1 MQYQFTER
9 LPYIKSVEF
18 FSPGI
23 RNSLEPL
30 HVERIRYFQEEGV
43 TGHFTKQEFRYSW
56 DNATWSNWNTLTQA
70 NLSSISFRDKPNFY
84 LHVKYSRAGA
94 GSADI
99 SRWYLIYD
107 EIAPTPPSPPVD
119 LSINAWWFRG
129 EGPEYFLDRGNHFGP
144 YTDLN
149 VSNVDD
155 GSTAGVY
162 FGREDSSLGTN
173 LYFKRVKGTE
183 GITVEDGSNGIITL
197 GLDAS
202 IVRIDSSLVTAFD
215 HLVSLD
221 ASVDELRSAGPYL
234 KEASIGD
241 GLVWVDGQLDVSV
254 GSVSG
259 ESIDGGVWITN
270 ITPTSGGN
278 VGDKSYS
285 SDGVVLDYCLTD
297 TSALTVHVLALPGH
311 TNYKPVI
318 TINGDPVTISAE
330 GDKPLFSG
338 TYNIQYDFADASI
351 TVLHEDGAHWS
362 TIVDAD
368 EPAEILSAVF
378 IGGYPG
384 SQTELKAGDTFDVS
398 IMTDVPI
405 TGVILEDYG
414 AFVANTF
421 VVSGTNVRITGTI
434 ANRGTTVQDLGFSIK
449 VVKSTGSTSASYLS
463 ENYGSTDG
471 TYLVKLN
478 NLYPSVAWGTIT
490 YPGTQLAIKS
500 PESATAVNTA
510 SNYDTIS
517 YSSPNGQ
524 LTITNPTTYESPK
537 TVTYLSGTY
546 NVSTQNLRVTATRAA
561 NNASSI
567 ANTVISI
574 ANSPATLTVTNPAPR
589 LRSGG
594 NDGTAAV
601 NHTITIGSNQ
611 RLLSAPDLT
620 KDTGGTWVE
629 TEFTWS
635 PNATSFTRSLQVHD
649 DDAKATYDWKAITAT
664 NLAGIVTTTWSGATT
679 YTLGGF
685 VVRTVNLDPFA
696 WQGNINVAV
705 SDYTKL
711 SSSGLVSN
719 DDLVWTVKT
728 LTSRSTFN
736 DTSRPQAEV
745 WSASGTLLAQPTT
758 INILDKPATDSASV
772 PSSFTIQEGI

>member
-1 MQYQFTER
+1 MARQLGDFN
-9 LPYIKSVEF
+9 F
-18 FSPGI
+18 AA
-23 RNSLEPL
+23 NLELLRKAPL
-30 HVERIRYFQEEGV
+30 DARMLVSSYENLV
-43 TGHFTKQEFRYSW
+43 
-56 DNATWSNWNTLTQA
+56 DPATWISSDGNIWLFNGAIVVVSADPSSGVYWLKDSASYTDYASWIPVGTATPFDPTELYQYIDGSLA
-70 NLSSISFRDKPNFY
+70 ARDSSISELYSIVEILDSSIGY
-84 LHVKYSRAGA
+84 LLDWKIG
-94 GSADI
+94 
-99 SRWYLIYD
+99 
-107 EIAPTPPSPPVD
+107 VD
-119 LSINAWWFRG
+119 ASIIRI
-129 EGPEYFLDRGNHFGP
+129 
-144 YTDLN
+144 
-149 VSNVDD
+149 
-155 GSTAGVY
+155 
-162 FGREDSSLGTN
+162 DSSLNVIFDQIDSLDASIVRIDSSLVTAFDQISSLDASIVRIDSSLN
-173 LYFKRVKGTE
+173 ILSDQV
-183 GITVEDGSNGIITL
+183 SS
-197 GLDAS
+197 LDAS